1 MKEKLIEALNSSA
14 YKILRPLVRVMIRN
28 GITSKVVEEL
38 VRKAFVDE
46 AFAMSEEQ
54 NKKATV
60 SSVSAQTGLSRKEV
74 KRLNELDGILNSD
87 SQEKY
92 NRATR
97 VLSGWVHSEDYTDAD
112 GNPAS
117 LGLDSNE
124 PSFAG
129 LVKQFS
135 GDITPKAM
143 LDMLTD
149 AHCTKIEDDKVQ
161 LINAAYL
168 PGEGSVEI
176 ADILGTDTHELI
188 QTISHNMIAEDPAKR
203 YQRKVST
210 SKLDQNAL
218 EAFQVLSS
226 KHSQALLEELD
237 DWLSNHEA
245 RQDSDSCYV
254 SLGVYYYQSDKKG
267 ELE

>member
-1 MKEKLIEALNSSA
+1 MSSKLIEALNSSA
-14 YKILRPLVRVMIRN
+14 YKILRPLARVMIRN
-28 GITSKVVEEL
+28 GITSRVVEDL

-46 AFAMSEEQ
+46 AFAIFNEQ
-54 NKKATV
+54 NKKPTV

-74 KRLNELDGILNSD
+74 KRLNEMAGILNSD

-97 VLSGWVHSEDYTDAD
+97 VLSGWVHSKNYTDAD
-112 GNPAS
+112 GNPIS
-117 LGLDSNE
+117 LGLDSTK

-149 AHCTKIEDDKVQ
+149 ANCIRIEGNKVH
-161 LINAAYL
+161 LINADYL

-188 QTISHNMIAEDPAKR
+188 QTISHNMVSQDSNKR

-218 EAFQVLSS
+218 EVFQELSS
-226 KHSQALLEELD
+226 RRSQALLEELD
-237 DWLSNHEA
+237 DWLTEHES
-245 RQDSDSCYV
+245 REDSDGCYV
-254 SLGVYYYQSDKKG
+254 SLGIYYYLNDKKG
-267 ELE
+267 ELN